1 MIDILLLLF
10 FLTVGHLS
18 REVSQVTK
26 FILDRGAKLTAAL
39 TSTNFRLSLLVQES
53 LEIARKVTEKIP
65 AKIKKPHDFGSIQ
78 SVGKRLLHGTYRR
91 GNLGSFLAIVFHDS
105 PLRTQKSPPFQR
117 KKIEIEK
124 LKKRKNG
131 VKSRNKRTRH

>member
-18 REVSQVTK
+18 REVSQVKK

-39 TSTNFRLSLLVQES
+39 TSTNFRLSPLVQES

-65 AKIKKPHDFGSIQ
+65 ATIKNHMILDRFKALVKDYYTEPTDEEILVLSWQ
-78 SVGKRLLHGTYRR
+78 SFFMILHYEHKNLHHFKEKR
-91 GNLGSFLAIVFHDS
+91 
-105 PLRTQKSPPFQR
+105 
-117 KKIEIEK
+117 
-124 LKKRKNG
+124 
-131 VKSRNKRTRH
+131 

>member
-65 AKIKKPHDFGSIQ
+65 AKIKNHMILDRFKALVKDYYTEPTDEEILVLSWQ
-78 SVGKRLLHGTYRR
+78 SFFMILHYEHKNLHHFKEKR
-91 GNLGSFLAIVFHDS
+91 
-105 PLRTQKSPPFQR
+105 
-117 KKIEIEK
+117 
-124 LKKRKNG
+124 
-131 VKSRNKRTRH
+131 